1 MGRMSQSALLL
12 MSIATGVFF
21 CVWPLRMN
29 QSGLPGPAAMFVYA
43 SVTIVASTL
52 VLLLSGGAWEA
63 IRGRALWIGVQAG
76 VLNVLGVLAF
86 TTMLSKASPLEAPRQ
101 ILIAIITQTTLNG
114 VWASY
119 QAGSLEPRF
128 ALGFVTALATVWLM
142 R

>member
-1 MGRMSQSALLL
+1 MQTPLLAL
-12 MSIATGVFF
+12 SIATGVFF

-43 SVTIVASTL
+43 CVTIVAATAI
-52 VLLLSGGAWEA
+52 LLLSNGAWQA
-63 IRGRALWIGVQAG
+63 IRGRALSVGIQAG

-86 TTMLSKASPLEAPRQ
+86 TTMLSRADAIEAPKQ

-114 VWASY
+114 AWAAY
-119 QAGSLEPRF
+119 QSGSLEPRF
-128 ALGFVTALATVWLM
+128 LLGGITALATVWLM

>member
-1 MGRMSQSALLL
+1 MSQSALLSL
-12 MSIATGVFF
+12 SIATGVFF

-43 SVTIVASTL
+43 SVTIVAATL
-52 VLLLSGGAWEA
+52 VLLFSGGAWES
-63 IRGRALWIGVQAG
+63 IRGRALTIGVQAG

-86 TTMLSKASPLEAPRQ
+86 TTMLSRASAVEVPRQ

-114 VWASY
+114 AWAAY
-119 QAGSLEPRF
+119 QSGSVEPRF
-128 ALGFVTALATVWLM
+128 LLGFVTALATVWLM